1 VLDGNPGH
9 ELLLSGASM
18 VGCSGLVVDELRLT
32 IDQQPI
38 LKCLSF
44 SLPAGSVL
52 GVLGPN
58 GAGKTSLLLA
68 LSGQLTGQITA
79 TTLAWQDRPLS
90 DYSLN
95 QRARR
100 IAVVNQLNDAVF
112 ALSLRQMVRMGLL
125 PHQSLLGRQSAAD
138 DERIDQAL
146 ERVGLAEK
154 STRVFSTLSGGE
166 QQRGLIARALVQRA
180 ELIVLDEP
188 VNHLDVYFQHDV
200 LALLGQLARDTGLTV
215 VMSLHDLNLSAHYCD
230 QLLLLENGEQV
241 AFGTPD
247 SVLVPER
254 LERVFRLPC
263 AVRRHDDRALRVDFS
278 PLPLTVQTRDKRR

>member
-1 VLDGNPGH
+1 
-9 ELLLSGASM
+9 M

-79 TTLAWQDRPLS
+79 TTLAWQ
-90 DYSLN
+90 N

-100 IAVVNQLNDAVF
+100 ISVVNQLNDAVF